1 MNEAGDL
8 LVPIGEGAIDRAH
21 VLGEIG
27 QVLSGELEGRTADTD
42 ITLYKSLGIV
52 AQDLFAAAHIY
63 ARALEGGAGV
73 EVDLG

>member
-1 MNEAGDL
+1 MDA
-8 LVPIGEGAIDRAH
+8 AH

-27 QVLSGELEGRTADTD
+27 QVLLGTVPGTGSDAD

-63 ARALEGGAGV
+63 ARALEDGAGV
-73 EVDLG
+73 EVDLA